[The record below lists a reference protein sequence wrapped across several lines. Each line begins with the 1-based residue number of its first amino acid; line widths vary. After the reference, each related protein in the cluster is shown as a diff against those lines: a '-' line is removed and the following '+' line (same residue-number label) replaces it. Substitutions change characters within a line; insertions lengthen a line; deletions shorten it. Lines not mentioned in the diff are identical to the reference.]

1 MGWIFWLATLPKKSY
16 GGAYIINIFFFATC
30 GTKIRRFFETSYYVI
45 VLRYFGVNFWCRFAP
60 PKIHTGGIYYQYS
73 NFPTCGTKMRRIFYP
88 PKSVIVLRQFGVIF
102 FWGEDINKIITS
114 RYCMLF
120 FVFHIFAIRQ
130 ALMRDVS

>member
-1 MGWIFWLATLPKKSY
+1 MNFWCRFAPPKIHT
-16 GGAYIINIFFFATC
+16 GGIYYQYSNFPTC
-30 GTKIRRFFETSYYVI
+30 GTKIRRIFETSYYVI

-73 NFPTCGTKMRRIFYP
+73 NFPTCGTKIRRIFETSYY
-88 PKSVIVLRQFGVIF
+88 VIVLRYFGVDF
-102 FWGEDINKIITS
+102 FLEDTNKITTS

-130 ALMRDVS
+130 ALMREVS

>member
-1 MGWIFWLATLPKKSY
+1 MARYAPQKFIR
-16 GGAYIINIFFFATC
+16 GAYIINMFFFSTC

-73 NFPTCGTKMRRIFYP
+73 NFPTCGTKIRRFFETSCY
-88 PKSVIVLRQFGVIF
+88 VIILRHFGVDF
-102 FWGEDINKIITS
+102 FLEDTNKIITS
-114 RYCMLF
+114 RDCILF